1 MSIHRVRITVYVDNE
16 CSQSEDYSRCR
27 RWVSMTGGRDEG
39 MGYVYMM
46 TEGKDEDYVN
56 DDRR

>member
-1 MSIHRVRITVYVDNE
+1 
-16 CSQSEDYSRCR
+16 
-27 RWVSMTGGRDEG
+27 MTDGRDEG

-56 DDRR
+56 DDRG